1 MAFLVCVRSDRMV
14 EAFGPMGTREVSLAP
29 PLNPF
34 KELTPSGVLGDARK
48 ASAKKGEKLLD
59 VAAELLAAKL
69 VAGEP
74 WD

>member
-1 MAFLVCVRSDRMV
+1 
-14 EAFGPMGTREVSLAP
+14 
-29 PLNPF
+29 
-34 KELTPSGVLGDARK
+34 VLGDARK

-74 WD
+74 WDLKSTIRPPAPVRRRTLIS